1 MTKTGKQGEFKEKEK
16 VYVVPTRR
24 GEELHF
30 SVVELDGKT
39 KADIRFFSVTEEG
52 LRPTHRGIVVDV
64 ERMEGLIEG
73 AKKLMVATSK

>member
-1 MTKTGKQGEFKEKEK
+1 MIKAGKQGEFKEKEK
-16 VYVVPTRR
+16 VHVIPTRR

-30 SVVELDGKT
+30 SVVELDGKS